1 MNEQS
6 SQTPL
11 PSQDWT
17 FLARGEQENDSI
29 ARCPSGHI
37 HLDYGNLTVRFYRD
51 EFLAFAR
58 MVAEAAARL
67 QGVSPNVTD
76 RQTVCKSSNTF
87 SLN

>member
-6 SQTPL
+6 SQPPL

-17 FLARGEQENDSI
+17 FLARGEQENDAV

-37 HLDYGNLTVRFYRD
+37 HLDYGNLTVRFYPD

-67 QGVSPNVTD
+67 QGVSPNGTD
-76 RQTVCKSSNTF
+76 HRSIFKSSNTF

>member
-6 SQTPL
+6 PQPLL
-11 PSQDWT
+11 PSGDWS
-17 FLARGEQENDSI
+17 FLARGKQENDSI

-67 QGVSPNVTD
+67 QNVSPNVMDHRTIF
-76 RQTVCKSSNTF
+76 KSSITF